1 MKPVRDLGHAVE
13 FLRPLK
19 LPVFEPGGLPDPA
32 QCVGCLILINDRGDG
47 VPYPYLALSNGASW
61 DRCARLA
68 DVPRGTIAERPSV
81 NVQPLVE
88 RAVAQMLPALMP
100 PMPPM
105 PAIAAPVPLQAQAVP
120 ASDDLKVVADGMLAM
135 AEEISAL
142 KRRMHEL
149 EQEWRAFQT
158 VRVVTKVDA
167 A

>member
-61 DRCARLA
+61 DRYSRLA
-68 DVPRGTIAERPSV
+68 DVPRGTIAEQPSV

-88 RAVAQMLPALMP
+88 RGRQ
-100 PMPPM
+100 
-105 PAIAAPVPLQAQAVP
+105 
-120 ASDDLKVVADGMLAM
+120 
-135 AEEISAL
+135 
-142 KRRMHEL
+142 
-149 EQEWRAFQT
+149 
-158 VRVVTKVDA
+158 
-167 A
+167 